1 MERPKRPALLNAG
14 LEAAFTSTGALD
26 EPAAAAAAA
35 EEEEEPPVVG
45 VPLPDVLPAEPVL
58 LLVLLPVL
66 PVLPLVEPVLLLLPL
81 LLLDPSLV
89 LFMARALK
97 EERVLLLPLALQK
110 SQ

>member
-1 MERPKRPALLNAG
+1 MKRPKRPALLNAG

-26 EPAAAAAAA
+26 EPAAAAAA

-45 VPLPDVLPAEPVL
+45 VPLPDVLPAEP
-58 LLVLLPVL
+58 VLLPVL